1 MKTNPQITPVPSP
14 GATLVPFSEATGRAG
29 QAQINADLKA
39 KRNDPPISRISQIE
53 KKKENIKVYR
63 GRYVE
68 PERISSEEAN
78 TSHKVIYCV
87 ASLE

>member
-1 MKTNPQITPVPSP
+1 MEMPAEIGPQIT
-14 GATLVPFSEATGRAG
+14 
-29 QAQINADLKA
+29 QIDADLKA

-68 PERISSEEAN
+68 PDRLSSDEVN
-78 TSHKVIYCV
+78 MSYKVIYCV
-87 ASLE
+87 ASLD